1 MFLWQQGTQSLA
13 GAPGNYFK
21 ANKNVFSFQNIH
33 ENSRENILKFWFQV
47 TLMQGLKIQNAER
60 NLGFG
65 LLKASS
71 LRVVPAIKPLAAD
84 FS

>member
-1 MFLWQQGTQSLA
+1 M
-13 GAPGNYFK
+13 
-21 ANKNVFSFQNIH
+21 
-33 ENSRENILKFWFQV
+33 LKFWVQV